1 MSFIVLLIAGLI
13 TPLFLKQH
21 IRIAKIV
28 AALAFIAS
36 GALVYAGMGLHT
48 FIPDFVADPS
58 IRLME
63 YVVLASL
70 LAVVLS
76 VVDFERPLIV
86 QVLLVG
92 AISLALLET
101 NNLFVF
107 VVLFEIL
114 AVISYV
120 LVANIRNKSNAE
132 GAVKT
137 FIAGAVASGII
148 LLGFAFYS
156 LGTESFNY
164 NDMDTASSLTLISVA
179 IMLAGLF
186 YKMTVVPMHAW
197 AADAY
202 SQVNHTV
209 AALLSGVI
217 KSVML
222 VVVFRAFYPYL
233 AAFPQVNIWIFGF
246 FALIT
251 MTIANFMALWQK
263 RVSRILA
270 YSSIAHSGYALI
282 PFAAA
287 SSEFAYAGIVYYAVA
302 YSFMQTSVFLL
313 LSDLRKQ
320 ADVKSIDDLRG
331 MGVRSPIHAL
341 FFTLQLFSLAGIPLL
356 GGFLSK
362 AVAFYAGIDA
372 GLWPL
377 VLAAL
382 LNSALAVAYYAWIIK
397 HVYFDAPAEGAF
409 VIKIPT
415 GSLIGQLI
423 LLAGTIYFG
432 VVAGTI
438 FGVAIPL

>member
-1 MSFIVLLIAGLI
+1 MSFVVLLITGLI

-21 IRIAKIV
+21 IRIAKILASESLIV
-28 AALAFIAS
+28 AM
-36 GALVYAGMGLHT
+36 GLVYGGMSLHGMM
-48 FIPDFVADPS
+48 PGFVTDAS

-86 QVLLVG
+86 QVLLIG
-92 AISLALLET
+92 AISIALLET

-114 AVISYV
+114 AVVSYV

-148 LLGFAFYS
+148 LLGFALYS
-156 LGTESFNY
+156 FGTESFAY

-186 YKMTVVPMHAW
+186 YKMTIVPMHAW

-233 AAFPQVNIWIFGF
+233 AAFPQVNVWIFGF
-246 FALIT
+246 FALVT

-287 SSEFAYAGIVYYAVA
+287 SSEYAYAGIVYYAVA

-320 ADVKSIDDLRG
+320 ADVKNIDDLKG
-331 MGVRSPIHAL
+331 MGARSPLHAL
-341 FFTLQLFSLAGIPLL
+341 LLTLQLFSLAGIPML
-356 GGFLSK
+356 GGFMSK
-362 AVAFYAGIDA
+362 AVAFYAGVDA

-382 LNSALAVAYYAWIIK
+382 LNSALAVGYYAWMIK
-397 HVYFDAPAEGAF
+397 HLYFDAADEGAEA
-409 VIKIPT
+409 IKIPI

-432 VVAGTI
+432 IAAGTI

>member
-1 MSFIVLLIAGLI
+1 MSFLVLVITGLI
-13 TPLFLKQH
+13 VPLFLKQH
-21 IRIAKIV
+21 VTFAKALAAIAFV
-28 AALAFIAS
+28 AAA
-36 GALVYAGMGLHT
+36 GLVYAGMGPHAMVE
-48 FIPDFVADPS
+48 DFAIDAS
-58 IRLME
+58 IQLME

-70 LAVVLS
+70 LAVVVS
-76 VVDFERPLIV
+76 VTDFERPLIA
-86 QVLLVG
+86 QVLWVG
-92 AISLALLET
+92 AISIALLET
-101 NNLFVF
+101 TNLFVF
-107 VVLFEIL
+107 VVLFEVL
-114 AVISYV
+114 AIISYV

-137 FIAGAVASGII
+137 FIAGAVASGVI

-156 LGTESFNY
+156 FGSESFSY
-164 NDMDTASSLTLISVA
+164 NDMDTSGSLVLISVV
-179 IMLAGLF
+179 IMIAGLF
-186 YKMTVVPMHAW
+186 YKMTIVPMHAW

-222 VVVFRAFYPYL
+222 VVVFRAFYPFL
-233 AAFPQVNIWIFGF
+233 AAYPQVNVWLFGF
-246 FALIT
+246 FAIVT

-287 SSEFAYAGIVYYAVA
+287 SSTYAYSGIVYYAVA

-320 ADVKSIDDLRG
+320 ADVKVVDDLKG
-331 MGVRSPIHAL
+331 MGTRSPIHAL
-341 FFTLQLFSLAGIPLL
+341 LFTLQLFSLAGIPLL
-356 GGFLSK
+356 AGFLSK
-362 AVAFYAGIDA
+362 AIAFYAGIDA

-382 LNSALAVAYYAWIIK
+382 LNSALAVGYYAWIIK
-397 HVYFDAPAEGAF
+397 HIYFDAAPEGAPS
-409 VIKIPT
+409 VKMPT

-432 VVAGTI
+432 VVAGTV
-438 FGVAIPL
+438 FGTTIPL